1 VTPRTVL
8 LVEDERPVRD
18 LLVSVLTRLGYSVRA
33 AETAEEA
40 LELEREQTAEL
51 LLTDVML
58 PRMSGPELA
67 RLIRTRSPRTR
78 VLFMSGYTGALLTDE
93 DMAGAD
99 FLQKP
104 FDTRTLAQKVSAL
117 LDPEPD

>member
-1 VTPRTVL
+1 M
-8 LVEDERPVRD
+8 
-18 LLVSVLTRLGYSVRA
+18 VSVLTRLGYSVRA

>member
-1 VTPRTVL
+1 
-8 LVEDERPVRD
+8 
-18 LLVSVLTRLGYSVRA
+18 
-33 AETAEEA
+33 
-40 LELEREQTAEL
+40 
-51 LLTDVML
+51 
-58 PRMSGPELA
+58 
-67 RLIRTRSPRTR
+67 
-78 VLFMSGYTGALLTDE
+78 MSGYTGALLTDE